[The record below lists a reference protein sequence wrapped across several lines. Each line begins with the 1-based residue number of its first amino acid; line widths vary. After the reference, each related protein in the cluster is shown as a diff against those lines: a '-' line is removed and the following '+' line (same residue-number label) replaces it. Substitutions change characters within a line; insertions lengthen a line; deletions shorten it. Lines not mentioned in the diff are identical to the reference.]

1 MGRAINR
8 VKDLIDL
15 FEHEHLLTLLSMLA
29 YHLTTS
35 SEEQQRQGHLDRWS
49 IAKLKSNIKST
60 FVALCPDTNHS
71 TLQPIKAYIDRL
83 NRLE

>member
-29 YHLTTS
+29 YHITTS

-49 IAKLKSNIKST
+49 VAELKSNIKST
-60 FVALCPDTNHS
+60 SVALCPDTNLRR
-71 TLQPIKAYIDRL
+71 LQPIKAYIDRL
-83 NRLE
+83 IPLE